1 MKLTFLILL
10 FILQIRLYAHETN
23 NIKLPDIIDSKVVT
37 KHFNGNSLWGY
48 INGGADLYLEYGFDN
63 LTLHLFQYNNE
74 QIKIELYRMTSNEAV
89 FGIFSVSFNKCKDF
103 ELPTKYFCI
112 NNYHVQIARGKYY
125 ISIINETGKKETL
138 EYCIEIAKKLIIQI
152 DDGFEFPN
160 FLRQNIESVQ
170 FKNIKLFKGELGLQ
184 NINSHITD
192 WLKLNDDFIYYFTPL
207 STDSCEIDLLFVK
220 FKKKSDLSKF
230 LLNNVIKLN
239 ENKLLHL
246 ADKSIHIFNRKI
258 SNLEHIL
265 LTTDKEI
272 DLKSIYEKNFS
283 H

>member
-1 MKLTFLILL
+1 M
-10 FILQIRLYAHETN
+10 
-23 NIKLPDIIDSKVVT
+23 PDIIDTKIET

-63 LTLHLFQYNNE
+63 LTLHIFQYNAE
-74 QIKIELYRMTSNEAV
+74 QIKIELYKMTSNETA

-103 ELPTKYFCI
+103 ELLTKYYCI

-152 DDGFEFPN
+152 DDEFELPSLLKMSDLIN
-160 FLRQNIESVQ
+160 NT
-170 FKNIKLFKGELGLQ
+170 NIKLFKGELGLQ
-184 NINSHITD
+184 NINSNISN
-192 WLKLNDDFIYYFTPL
+192 WLKLNKDLICYFTPL
-207 STDSCEIDLLFVK
+207 STDSGEIEMFYVK

-258 SNLEHIL
+258 SNLELIL
-265 LTTDKEI
+265 LTTNKEI
-272 DLKSIYEKNFS
+272 NLKSIYDKNFS